1 MTEGGGCGILWENRC
16 LNRRLGLPVDAIAN
30 AVLTEAYKCVEKTA
44 GKAFHG
50 NGVSDGLHVKRRRRV
65 DVIRSPLSP

>member
-30 AVLTEAYKCVEKTA
+30 AVLTEAYKCVEKQPE
-44 GKAFHG
+44 K
-50 NGVSDGLHVKRRRRV
+50 
-65 DVIRSPLSP
+65 LSMVMAYQMACM